1 MQNAKSILKRTLLY
15 CIVLFAYSLVMTVTG
30 IHCPISYI
38 TGIKCPACG
47 VSRAMLALFSLD
59 FRAYAEYNCMALP
72 LILAA
77 WLLINEE
84 FFKHKRI
91 VRTLAFTVL
100 ILNLALYLFNL
111 IAK

>member
-47 VSRAMLALFSLD
+47 VSRAMLSLFCLD
-59 FRAYAEYNCMALP
+59 FRAYAEYNVMALP

-84 FFKHKRI
+84 FFKHKRFI
-91 VRTLAFTVL
+91 RTVAFAVL
-100 ILNLALYLFNL
+100 IFNLALHSLNL